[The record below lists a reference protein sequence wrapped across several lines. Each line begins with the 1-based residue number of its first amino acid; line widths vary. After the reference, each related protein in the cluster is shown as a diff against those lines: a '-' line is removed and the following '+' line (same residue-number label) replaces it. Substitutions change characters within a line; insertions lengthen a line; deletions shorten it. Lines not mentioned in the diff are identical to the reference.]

1 MTADTAVA
9 AIVISLAVG
18 YYFAKWRRAEKSKQG
33 AKQDLGKAA
42 KGAWLA
48 RRVMA
53 IAAVFAVV
61 AAYEWLHS
69 HHGM

>member
-9 AIVISLAVG
+9 AIVISLAAG
-18 YYFAKWRRAEKSKQG
+18 YYFARWRRGEKSKQG
-33 AKQDLGKAA
+33 AKQDLEKAT

-53 IAAVFAVV
+53 VAAVFVIV

-69 HHGM
+69 HHGI